1 MLRSLSDTSEKS
13 ASLNS
18 HASPMQFPCKSLPN
32 PILLP
37 FLGRDLKR
45 FTSVPGPLWV
55 RCDTVVI
62 PFQVRSLKRRLCQL
76 IIENGKFLLWQASL
90 WAERKMENGNLKIEN
105 FTSEKNNHKN
115 ISAALYYPSNSYAPP
130 LLLLCNSHL
139 PPILRNGFTTVLE
152 RRQSEGWAK
161 AEHTKCDF
169 FLELNAK
176 HIHTP
181 QNEGITIRI
190 SGSLRACICLP
201 NIYTT
206 PTHHIHSSM
215 HTYEILCSFT
225 LVWEIYHVWRP
236 VYMLCICL
244 ANIYTLLTYWTSV

>member
-1 MLRSLSDTSEKS
+1 VLEILLLQKYINNFVNNSKWQKLTLPIEKS
-13 ASLNS
+13 KRIKLIKFNS
-18 HASPMQFPCKSLPN
+18 HHIF
-32 PILLP
+32 LP
-37 FLGRDLKR
+37 FLGTALQR
-45 FTSVPGPLWV
+45 FW
-55 RCDTVVI
+55 
-62 PFQVRSLKRRLCQL
+62 
-76 IIENGKFLLWQASL
+76 NGGRTEA
-90 WAERKMENGNLKIEN
+90 
-105 FTSEKNNHKN
+105 
-115 ISAALYYPSNSYAPP
+115 
-130 LLLLCNSHL
+130 
-139 PPILRNGFTTVLE
+139 E
-152 RRQSEGWAK
+152 RRQSTQNAI
-161 AEHTKCDF
+161 F

-190 SGSLRACICLP
+190 SGSFRVCICLP

-215 HTYEILCSFT
+215 HIYEILCSFT